1 MNIYIVEN
9 NKIVCTNTYPN
20 IDDKDCIVLDGV
32 RSELEDIDQVDGV
45 YYYEK
50 INEDKSITNYTTVT
64 KVAKALGWIDNSIMI
79 TDTEV
84 SELNSWTYLKGYAP
98 KKPLEVFKEE
108 KHAELK
114 AIMQAKRNALTCD
127 YASDVFDCN
136 EQAQNNMTS
145 LMSFANLGMKEF
157 SIRSTNEH
165 THTFNNEQ
173 LVELATIMNKTINE
187 LYIEYWSYKNALYEC
202 KTKEE
207 IDNIKWEI

>member
-1 MNIYIVEN
+1 MQEQELEQEEQQEIEQVP
-9 NKIVCTNTYPN
+9 NTYYYDK
-20 IDDKDCIVLDGV
+20 IYDDNHLG
-32 RSELEDIDQVDGV
+32 SFTE
-45 YYYEK
+45 
-50 INEDKSITNYTTVT
+50 ST
-64 KVAKALGWIDNSIMI
+64 KLAYDLGWQDNTVAI

-84 SELNSWTYLKGYAP
+84 SDLTGWTYLKGYAP
-98 KKPLEVFKEE
+98 KKPLEKLKEE

-114 AIMQAKRNALTCD
+114 AIMQAKRNALTCE

-136 EQAQNNMTS
+136 EQAQSNMTS

-207 IDNIKWEI
+207 IDNVKLEI